1 MPPALSVLGSLELV
15 EQIIS
20 YLNFFEYAGPLA
32 ASGWTTWH
40 ILRVPLLD
48 HAHSLSQ
55 FREHM
60 TNIMYWEAQMY
71 LGCRDLDRKF
81 LGNFS
86 DSDDS

>member
-32 ASGWTTWH
+32 ASCWTTWH
-40 ILRVPLLD
+40 ILRIPLLD
-48 HAHSLSQ
+48 HAHSVNQ

-71 LGCRDLDRKF
+71 LVDRDLDRKF
-81 LGNFS
+81 LENFS
-86 DSDDS
+86 ASDDS